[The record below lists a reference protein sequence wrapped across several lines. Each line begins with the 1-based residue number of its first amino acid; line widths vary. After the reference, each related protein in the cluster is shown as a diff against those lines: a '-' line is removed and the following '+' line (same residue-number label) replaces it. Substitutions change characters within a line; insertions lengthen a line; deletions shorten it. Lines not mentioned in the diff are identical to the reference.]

1 MGKNR
6 QRGALQ
12 AHRSM
17 ETMTYRSR
25 LKKWNATY
33 KVCFSMAALFTVL
46 IGNDVWLSLLT
57 ILYMGWLSCGIGK
70 IKGRD
75 YLRCMLIPLSFLAL
89 SCLAMAVQYG
99 ANTDRLAGMMLG
111 TQTLYVT
118 RAGLC
123 LAGSLFLKSLAAISC
138 MFLMSLSTPMGE
150 LLYVLGR
157 LRIPGTLLALMHF
170 IYRYIFILLE
180 TNRRQKEA
188 IMSRLGYE
196 NPHNRLRV
204 FGSEVANLLVVSMK
218 RSQEYY
224 DALQS
229 RGYEGGCIFWE
240 EKRAFGSRQLIWGI
254 GYAML
259 AILLL
264 LARRGH

>member
-6 QRGALQ
+6 KRGAPQ
-12 AHRSM
+12 EHRSID
-17 ETMTYRSR
+17 TMAYCSR
-25 LKKWNATY
+25 LKEWNAAY
-33 KVCFSMAALFTVL
+33 KVCFSMAALLTVL

-57 ILYMGWLSCGIGK
+57 ILYMGWLSCGVGK
-70 IKGRD
+70 IMGRD
-75 YLRCMLIPLSFLAL
+75 YLRCMLIPLSFLVL

-99 ANTDRLAGMMLG
+99 TSTDRLAGIMLG

-118 RAGLC
+118 RDGLC

-150 LLYVLGR
+150 LLYVLCR

-170 IYRYIFILLE
+170 IYRYIFILSE

-188 IMSRLGYE
+188 IRSRLGYE
-196 NPHNRLRV
+196 NPCNRLHV
-204 FGSEVANLLVVSMK
+204 FGSEMANLLIVSMN

-229 RGYEGGCIFWE
+229 RGFEGQCLFWE
-240 EKRAFGSRQLIWGI
+240 EKRVLDSRQLILGI

-259 AILLL
+259 VIFLL
-264 LARRGH
+264 LARRGY